1 VSVKMLPINEPIIKT
16 YPQQTNM
23 IAILSMHEAFEPW
36 FYSNFIQLK
45 CSSRPYALD
54 MLIYPDNIQ
63 RVMPLLEYQ
72 CLTRET
78 LGKWFPDIVGFI
90 TRCIDDGLYFHATVN
105 SFYISH
111 YEYHYRKYHRFHEI
125 LIIGYDPESRVL
137 YGTDFYMRGQYT
149 CQAIPYEEFAM
160 AYTSVDEVDDGTFSI
175 EHSASTDLNNH
186 LGVIELLRYNPKSHW
201 HTKTPYALDIGNII
215 DLLGDYLESA
225 NTSRKYTVFENAAEE
240 NYGLSVYGWL
250 RKHLETI
257 LAGTTPYCDIRS
269 FHILLEHKRCMSLR
283 MRYLSG
289 LKLDRF
295 PEYSPDELT
304 SLEGQAT
311 ILRSLAIKYSVT
323 KDKRIIV
330 KMLKELKDMAGAEK
344 EVLTR
349 IHRDLSEWNQKRLA
363 REEVLA
369 E

>member
-1 VSVKMLPINEPIIKT
+1 MSVKKLPIHDPVIKT

-63 RVMPLLEYQ
+63 RVMPLVEYQ

-78 LGKWFPDIVGFI
+78 LGRWFPDIVGFI
-90 TRCIDDGLYFHATVN
+90 IRCIDDGLYFHATVN
-105 SFYISH
+105 SYYITH

-125 LIIGYDPESRVL
+125 LVTGYDLEAKVL

-149 CQAIPYEEFAM
+149 CQAIPFEDFAM
-160 AYTSVDEVDDGTFSI
+160 AYTSVDEVDDGTFRI

-186 LGVIELLRYNPKSHW
+186 LSVIELLRYNPKSHW
-201 HTKTPYALDIGNII
+201 HTKKPYALDIGNIV

-225 NTSRKYTVFENAAEE
+225 NTSRKYTVIENAAEE
-240 NYGLSVYGWL
+240 NYGLSVYDWL

-257 LAGTTPYCDIRS
+257 LAGATPYCDIRS

-283 MRYLSG
+283 MKYLSG
-289 LKLDRF
+289 LQLERF
-295 PEYSPDELT
+295 PAYPAGELKN
-304 SLEGQAT
+304 LEEQAI

-330 KMLKELKDMAGAEK
+330 KMLRELKDMAAAEK
-344 EVLTR
+344 VALTG
-349 IHRDLSEWNQKRLA
+349 IHRDLSDWHQQRPANEGVMAK
-363 REEVLA
+363 
-369 E
+369 